1 LEDSELDGSS
11 DQIHLKGW
19 MKKDDLKSAAALKP
33 FWKLSLASVRKQGA
47 GKAGPV
53 SLQGMSPV
61 RAVHSV
67 IYEFHKHNFNTT
79 KIFVWIVWCPDQLR
93 MKFCSL
99 FEQVK
104 DS

>member
-1 LEDSELDGSS
+1 
-11 DQIHLKGW
+11 

-67 IYEFHKHNFNTT
+67 LFDSLEF
-79 KIFVWIVWCPDQLR
+79 
-93 MKFCSL
+93 S
-99 FEQVK
+99 
-104 DS
+104 